1 MILAGN
7 QPYFLP
13 YLGFWQLIHL
23 SDLFLLADD
32 YDFIRHGWVNRNRI
46 LLGGKPQQF
55 RIEIAHGAPSRL
67 IIDKQIAM
75 KPQWREDK
83 IQTVA
88 MAYHNAPYLAEGYAL
103 TERILNYPERNLALF
118 LEHSI
123 REVCAYLGITTPFCH
138 SSDLTGNS
146 RFKREERIYDF
157 CHRLGA
163 DTYVNLPGGQAIYDF
178 GEFARHGIKLRFI
191 QPNLR
196 PYPQFGGPFVERLSI
211 LDAIM
216 FNSREQLHEMLDDYT
231 FIDG

>member
-1 MILAGN
+1 MTLAGN

-32 YDFIRHGWVNRNRI
+32 YDFIRHSWINRNRI
-46 LLGGKPQQF
+46 LVNGQVQYF
-55 RIEIAHGAPSRL
+55 RVEIARGGPSRL
-67 IIDKQIAM
+67 IRDKQVALT
-75 KPQWREDK
+75 PYLCRDK
-83 IQTVA
+83 LKTVA
-88 MAYHNAPYLAEGYAL
+88 MAYHKAPYLAEGYAL
-103 TERILNYPERNLALF
+103 AERILTCPERNLALF
-118 LEHSI
+118 LEYSI
-123 REVCAYLGITTPFCH
+123 REVCAYLGITTPIKH

-146 RFKREERIYDF
+146 CFKREERIYDF

-163 DTYVNLPGGQAIYDF
+163 DTYVNLPGGQALYDRE
-178 GEFARHGIKLRFI
+178 EFARRGIRLCFI
-191 QPNLR
+191 QPELK
-196 PYPQFGGPFVERLSI
+196 PYPQSGGPFVERLSI